1 MKELVRI
8 ISININ
14 GIKNVCHGAIKINT
28 VKEIESEEFK
38 DNSSILGIYGQ
49 NGSGKSA
56 VIDATHILKYLIKS
70 SSSIE

>member
-28 VKEIESEEFK
+28 LKEIES
-38 DNSSILGIYGQ
+38 
-49 NGSGKSA
+49 
-56 VIDATHILKYLIKS
+56 
-70 SSSIE
+70 